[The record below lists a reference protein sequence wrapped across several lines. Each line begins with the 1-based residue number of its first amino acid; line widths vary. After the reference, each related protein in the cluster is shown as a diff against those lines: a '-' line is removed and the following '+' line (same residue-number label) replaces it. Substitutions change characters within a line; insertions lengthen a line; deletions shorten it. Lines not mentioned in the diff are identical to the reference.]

1 MNKALIL
8 IDIQNDYFP
17 GGAMEL
23 VNMEEA
29 AQNSQRLLSYFREQ
43 QIPIFHIQ
51 HISTRKGATFFLPGT
66 HGCKI
71 NESVEP
77 KEKEPVVVKH
87 YPSSFR
93 ETELEE
99 LLKSQ
104 GIDELVI
111 CGAMTHMC
119 IDTTTRAAFD
129 LGFKC
134 LVVSD
139 ACATKDLEFD
149 NRKVSASDVNTAF
162 MAALSVP
169 FAQVMTA
176 NDFFGQ

>member
-1 MNKALIL
+1 MNKALII
-8 IDIQNDYFP
+8 IDMQNDYFP
-17 GGAMEL
+17 SGAMEL

-29 AQNSQRLLSYFREQ
+29 AQNCQRLLSYFREQ
-43 QIPIFHIQ
+43 QMPIFHIQ

-93 ETELEE
+93 ETELE
-99 LLKSQ
+99 KKIKYQ
-104 GIDELVI
+104 GINELII

-176 NDFFGQ
+176 NDFLGQ